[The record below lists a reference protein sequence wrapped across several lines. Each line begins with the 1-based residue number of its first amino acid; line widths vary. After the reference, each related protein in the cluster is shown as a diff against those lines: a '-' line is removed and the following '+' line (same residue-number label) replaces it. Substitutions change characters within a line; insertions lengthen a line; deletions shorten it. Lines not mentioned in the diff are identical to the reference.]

1 MPARIAGSGTPR
13 YPPRDY
19 PDHPDPHVRFAHIP
33 SASAREAMAD
43 FIPYTPTDDNDQE
56 AIVAEFPA
64 STVIKDAEL
73 GRREPIWAHYLAD
86 QIRLTD
92 EHDST
97 PKDRPYVRPS
107 DAGKCA
113 RQLGYVASG
122 TPESDPADDASIIA
136 MAAGARFFHKL
147 WQDGVERY
155 FDELR
160 LDYEAEHG
168 EGAVP
173 GPGIPWRVVIEE
185 HFDRSD
191 TTLTLPPRKEGDP
204 GIEVPIEGSA
214 DLVVYDSEDNVLEVV
229 DAKSK
234 TGFAFKK
241 SFKEG
246 VDLGPW
252 TQSWIYGVLKGAE
265 RIAVLNLA
273 KENISVNAASKMRD
287 VSEAERYSSEFTKLT
302 RDWDL
307 PGYKE
312 LARMWGINRLA
323 HEKGMLGKRVI
334 PEYGDGTEVIAP
346 QQGLFENGTTAWQC
360 VGYCSWQ
367 QQCVTDGPGR
377 VPIPETSV
385 LAIRMKETATTVTE
399 AFPGTE
405 VQS

>member
-73 GRREPIWAHYLAD
+73 GRREPIWAHYLPD
-86 QIRLTD
+86 QLRFED
-92 EHDST
+92 DHDDT
-97 PKDRPYVRPS
+97 PKDREYIRPS

-113 RQLGYVASG
+113 RQLGYIACGAEV
-122 TPESDPADDASIIA
+122 TDPSDDASILAFAIGGFLHRTWQ
-136 MAAGARFFHKL
+136 AGVARLF
-147 WQDGVERY
+147 EEMRA
-155 FDELR
+155 
-160 LDYEAEHG
+160 DYEAEHG
-168 EGAVP
+168 DGAVP
-173 GPGIPWRVVIEE
+173 GPGIPWTVVIEE
-185 HFDRSD
+185 HFDRFD
-191 TTLTLPPRKEGDP
+191 TTLTLPPRNPGDP
-204 GIEVPIEGSA
+204 GIEVPIEGYA
-214 DLVVYDSEDNVLEVV
+214 DLVVYDCEGTPLEVD

-234 TGFAFKK
+234 GGFGYKK

-287 VSEAERYSSEFTKLT
+287 VSETERYANEFTKFT

-307 PGYKE
+307 VGYKE
-312 LARMWGINRLA
+312 VARMWGINRLA